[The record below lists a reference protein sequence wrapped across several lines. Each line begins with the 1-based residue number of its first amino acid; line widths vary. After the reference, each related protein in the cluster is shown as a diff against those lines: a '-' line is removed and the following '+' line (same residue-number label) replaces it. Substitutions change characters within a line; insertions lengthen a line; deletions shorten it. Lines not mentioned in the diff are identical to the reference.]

1 MRLTHRVLSV
11 IALLALTVVPARAQ
25 EYTYHTATKMNAGG
39 ALGFMAKMG
48 GGKEQ
53 IETAYLSGHK
63 LRTEQENFAT
73 IVDADAAS
81 ITTINKKDKT
91 YYTMTFEEM
100 AAMMRDLQAQ
110 QKASMDKEKDKGK
123 GDVELKYTSKVDA
136 TGKQENI
143 NGNNAK
149 QVFVTLSI
157 DAAARPEGE
166 KDMQQAGT
174 MTVLMEMW
182 NSTDVPHANA
192 MRSFQETLAK
202 KAAKEMG
209 SMRGM
214 EAMFSMYPGA
224 KEGMEA
230 AAAEMKK
237 VPGVPVRTTTYMV
250 LVPAGQKL
258 DRELVLAGGKKADEK
273 AGEEKKESK
282 GLGGFM
288 NKMKKAAEAKQA
300 EGDGE
305 GKTASQSTV
314 FSVTSELKD
323 VQAGGVPADAF
334 SIPAGYKEQ
343 KPKYK

>member
-1 MRLTHRVLSV
+1 MRPVHRLLSV
-11 IALLALTVVPARAQ
+11 LALLVLAVVPAQAQ
-25 EYTYHTATKMNAGG
+25 EYTFHTAIKMNASG

-53 IETAYLSGHK
+53 VETSYLSGHK
-63 LRTEQENFAT
+63 LRSEQENFAT
-73 IVDADAAS
+73 IVDADAGA

-91 YYTMTFEEM
+91 YTTMTFEEM
-100 AAMMRDLQAQ
+100 AAMMRELQAQ
-110 QKASMDKEKDKGK
+110 QKASTDKKKSE
-123 GDVELKYTSKVDA
+123 GDVEFKYSSSVDA
-136 TGKQENI
+136 TGKQETI
-143 NGNNAK
+143 NGYKAK
-149 QVFVTLSI
+149 QVFLTLSV

-174 MTVLMEMW
+174 MAFLVEMW
-182 NSTDVPHANA
+182 NSTDAPHAGA
-192 MRSFQETLAK
+192 MKSYQEAFSK
-202 KAAKEMG
+202 KASKELG
-209 SMRGM
+209 SSMRGM

-237 VPGVPVRTTTYMV
+237 VQGVAVRTTTYMV

-258 DRELVLAGGKKADEK
+258 DRELVVSGLKKDEAK

-288 NKMKKAAEAKQA
+288 SKIKKAAEAQQA
-300 EGDGE
+300 SGDGE
-305 GKTASQSTV
+305 AKTAQQSTV

-323 VQAGGVPADAF
+323 AQAGGVPADAF
-334 SIPAGYKEQ
+334 SIPAGYKEV
-343 KPKYK
+343 KPKVK